1 MKHPVNSALS
11 FPRSGGPKKVGGAGA
26 EWVETHI
33 EYLRGH
39 DEWDYRRVVA
49 QASFGDDQD
58 AWRDEMDLD
67 GLVRDLSGSVRAE
80 AEACGVTF
88 RLEVAQDLAL
98 VRLDSV
104 ALRDV
109 LLEMV
114 HDALHGL
121 ALGQVEARE
130 LVARIELTP
139 AQQIEICVGLRR

>member
-1 MKHPVNSALS
+1 MNSALS
-11 FPRSGGPKKVGGAGA
+11 FPRSGGPKNVGSAGTD
-26 EWVETHI
+26 WVETHI
-33 EYLRGH
+33 EYLPGR

-49 QASFGDDQD
+49 QASFSDAHD
-58 AWRDEMDLD
+58 AWRDETNLD
-67 GLVRDLSGSVRAE
+67 ALVLDLSDSVRVE

-98 VRLDSV
+98 VRLNSV

>member
-1 MKHPVNSALS
+1 MKYPVNSAFG
-11 FPRSGGPKKVGGAGA
+11 FPRSGGPNKVRSASTD
-26 EWVETHI
+26 WVETHI
-33 EYLRGH
+33 EYLRSR

-49 QASFGDDQD
+49 QASFSDDQD
-58 AWRDEMDLD
+58 AWRDETNLDALVLDLAD
-67 GLVRDLSGSVRAE
+67 SVRVE

-98 VRLDSV
+98 VRLNSV

-139 AQQIEICVGLRR
+139 AHQIEIRIGLRR

>member
-1 MKHPVNSALS
+1 MKYPANSAYS
-11 FPRSGGPKKVGGAGA
+11 FPRSGGPKKVAGTD
-26 EWVETHI
+26 WVETHI
-33 EYLRGH
+33 EYLRGR
-39 DEWDYRRVVA
+39 DEWDYRLIVA
-49 QASFGDDQD
+49 QTSFSDDQD

-67 GLVRDLSGSVRAE
+67 ALVHDLADPVRAE
-80 AEACGVTF
+80 AEACGVMF

-104 ALRDV
+104 ALRNA

-114 HDALHGL
+114 HDGL
-121 ALGQVEARE
+121 QGPALGQVEARE